1 MESPKMRIALI
12 APPWGAIPP
21 IGYGGI
27 ELVVDRLATGF
38 QREGHEVLLF
48 TTGDSTCPVPRQWAL
63 PEAEGDRIGTVVPA
77 LRHVMAAYEAVQDF
91 DIVHDHTLAG
101 PVYAERHHDLK
112 VVTTIHGPLDGELGD
127 PYLRIAD
134 RVPLI
139 AISRAQCRPLPQLPV
154 ARVIHHG
161 LDVADFPAGEGD
173 GGYVLFL
180 GRMTPDKGVHLAIE
194 AADKAGVPLL
204 IAAKMREPAEI
215 DYFKRE
221 VEPYLSDSIQY
232 VGEASNS
239 GKLELLAGARALL
252 FPICWNEPFGMVM
265 IEAMACGT
273 PVLAFAEGSVPEVV
287 NHGRTGFIC
296 ADVAEMADAIG
307 ESDRLDRAECRG
319 EVADGRFSTGRMVRE
334 HLSLF
339 EELVGSR

>member
-1 MESPKMRIALI
+1 MRIALI

-21 IGYGGI
+21 TGYGGI

-38 QREGHEVLLF
+38 QHEGHEVLLY
-48 TTGDSTCPVPRQWAL
+48 TTGDSTCAVPRQWEL
-63 PEAEGDRIGTVVPA
+63 PEAEGDRIGTVVPE

-101 PVYAERHHDLK
+101 PVYAERYPDLN
-112 VVTTIHGPLDGELGD
+112 VVTTIHGPLDGELAD
-127 PYLRIAD
+127 PYLRIASK
-134 RVPLI
+134 VPLI

-161 LDVADFPAGEGD
+161 LDVADFPAGKGD
-173 GGYVLFL
+173 GGYALFL
-180 GRMTPDKGVHLAIE
+180 GRMTPDKGVRQAIE
-194 AADKAGVPLL
+194 AADKAAVPLL

-215 DYFKRE
+215 DYFQRE
-221 VEPYLSDSIQY
+221 VEPYLSDVIQY

-239 GKLELLAGARALL
+239 SKLELLAGARALL

-287 NHGRTGFIC
+287 DHGRTGFIC

-307 ESDRLDRAECRG
+307 ESDRLDRAECRA
-319 EVADGRFSTGRMVRE
+319 EVAEGRFSTGRMVRD